1 MTRLIIAEKLAGS
14 KKMVTMEIIDP
25 EEIHRKL
32 YQKIM
37 SQAGEILILQSKLRT
52 IQNQKQKGGV
62 FGSVPFS
69 RN

>member
-14 KKMVTMEIIDP
+14 KKMVTMEITNP

-37 SQAGEILILQSKLRT
+37 SQAAEILVLQSRLRT
-52 IQNQKQKGGV
+52 TQNQKQRGGI